1 VDCTGGYLAAG
12 DVDGSYRGHGG
23 GHGREDLKEGEMIE
37 KKDGQEA
44 DSVGLHKGIWVPR
57 L

>member
-1 VDCTGGYLAAG
+1 VDCTGGYLAVG
-12 DVDGSYRGHGG
+12 DVDGIYRGHGG
-23 GHGREDLKEGEMIE
+23 GHGRDLKEGEMIE

-44 DSVGLHKGIWVPR
+44 DSAELHKEIWVPR

>member
-1 VDCTGGYLAAG
+1 MITLH
-12 DVDGSYRGHGG
+12 SYRGHGG